1 VAGQYDLLDT
11 EELGGSIGGQV
22 PEKLIPAIMSH
33 FRLLPKRPILNCL
46 VQNFFKEVNWI
57 HGLIYPTAFF
67 SLYDRWWGTFSARS
81 IENIEFGIL
90 LLRVCAYSAQF
101 LPSRAYTADTISGV
115 TISLVREQCHR
126 LAIGLSRVCES
137 AGGMRSFAS
146 VQGLCLAAAYLKN
159 EGRIKEAWDLMG
171 DLITT
176 AYNLGIHL
184 ETTTSRPSN
193 LNELEKEMGRRVF
206 WNLYIW
212 DR

>member
-1 VAGQYDLLDT
+1 
-11 EELGGSIGGQV
+11 
-22 PEKLIPAIMSH
+22 
-33 FRLLPKRPILNCL
+33 
-46 VQNFFKEVNWI
+46 
-57 HGLIYPTAFF
+57 
-67 SLYDRWWGTFSARS
+67 
-81 IENIEFGIL
+81 
-90 LLRVCAYSAQF
+90 
-101 LPSRAYTADTISGV
+101 
-115 TISLVREQCHR
+115 
-126 LAIGLSRVCES
+126 
-137 AGGMRSFAS
+137 MRSFAS